1 MFVFICV
8 FTMLNEDMPQYPK
21 YGQWG

>member
-1 MFVFICV
+1 
-8 FTMLNEDMPQYPK
+8 MLNEDMPQYPK